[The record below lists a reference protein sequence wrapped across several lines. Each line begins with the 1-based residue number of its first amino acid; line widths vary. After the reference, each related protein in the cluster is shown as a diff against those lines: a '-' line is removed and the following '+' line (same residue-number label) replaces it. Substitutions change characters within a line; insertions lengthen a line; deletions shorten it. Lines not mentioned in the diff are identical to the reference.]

1 MRSPSSPGALVSQE
15 KFPGN
20 VGFPPR
26 QVAIYRN
33 EVNAAPAGRELEG
46 GGNNYVHGEG
56 TGPDQALVPANS
68 SRHLPGAG
76 RDLWGLSA
84 AVAEGDPALQAMKM
98 LVRPSRPPRGA
109 SLLQTAGQVFLQVL
123 WSARSWWRG
132 EPGEPSCPPGR
143 CSSSGRGDGNAPS
156 PSAAAGSPGTRSG
169 GGTAGERV
177 RHGASPARAVCA
189 AAAGGGPGRASAAPS
204 APQ

>member
-132 EPGEPSCPPGR
+132 SLGSLR
-143 CSSSGRGDGNAPS
+143 ARQ
-156 PSAAAGSPGTRSG
+156 AAAVPREGEMATRPRPALLLGLQAPG
-169 GGTAGERV
+169 AEGEQPE
-177 RHGASPARAVCA
+177 SE
-189 AAAGGGPGRASAAPS
+189 
-204 APQ
+204 